1 MQLLRSG
8 SRTASLTSV
17 ADSVHRSIWT
27 EAPLGNAAN
36 SIKFM
41 NNSLV
46 RESPEMDKI
55 RKAVKDAGIMVVLG
69 YSERDGHSLYQ
80 AQVDPSSLCMWPIP
94 GVKH

>member
-1 MQLLRSG
+1 MSG
-8 SRTASLTSV
+8 KGTANLTSV

-41 NNSLV
+41 NNSLG

-55 RKAVKDAGIMVVLG
+55 RKAVKDAGIFVVLG

-80 AQVDPSSLCMWPIP
+80 AQVGATLLCMWLLRRFRY
-94 GVKH
+94 